1 MQQSTKQ
8 ILKYVVLAV
17 LFVGGAAL
25 VFKALDIHDPAQLT
39 NLVKSW
45 GYWGPAFVVLLMVL
59 HSFVPVPAE
68 VLALAA
74 GAALGGLMG
83 TISVWV
89 GAMLGA
95 IISYWLARW
104 IGADGLRRVIPP
116 KKQAALEK
124 WSEAPSPTALL
135 IARLIPAIAFNL
147 INYAAGLARVP
158 FFTFVWTTAIG
169 ILPLVILTTYAGAEM
184 SEMSW
189 SMLLTVSAVSIAVV
203 LIGWGAVKLVR
214 KPRK

>member
-8 ILKYVVLAV
+8 ILKYTVLAA
-17 LFVGGAAL
+17 LLVGGAAL
-25 VFKALDIHDPAQLT
+25 AFKALDIHDPAQLT
-39 NLVKSW
+39 NLVRSW
-45 GYWGPAFVVLLMVL
+45 GYWGPVVVVLLMIL

-104 IGADGLRRVIPP
+104 IGADGLRRVLSPE
-116 KKQAALEK
+116 KQTALEK
-124 WSEAPSPTALL
+124 WSETPSPAALL

-169 ILPLVILTTYAGAEM
+169 ILPLVVLTTYVGAEM

-189 SMLLTVSAVSIAVV
+189 NMLLTVSAICIAAV
-203 LIGWGAVKLVR
+203 LIGWGAVQLVR
-214 KPRK
+214 KSRK